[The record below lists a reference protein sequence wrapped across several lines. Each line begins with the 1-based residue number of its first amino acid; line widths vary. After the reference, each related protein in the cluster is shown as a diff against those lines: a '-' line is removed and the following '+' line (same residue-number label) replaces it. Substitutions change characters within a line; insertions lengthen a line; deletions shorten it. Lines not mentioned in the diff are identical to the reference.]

1 MARLN
6 IERMERLEPERIA
19 HAVRRIEQLGYTI
32 TLRDNKKIQFIH
44 KGKTVTF
51 FPYSGWATGKTIQ
64 DGRGLDKLIKQL
76 KMDLIEQITTVATSL
91 GWQVTSDTSVPNVV
105 EFEFSQYTPAGQDF
119 DFCAEMKDNDPDTL
133 LKEIEQYYEG
143 YDPDYEA
150 YLWIGTDGHG
160 KNGAP
165 YHIKDI
171 VSDMEAAEAM
181 INTLYETLKTALQ

>member
-1 MARLN
+1 
-6 IERMERLEPERIA
+6 
-19 HAVRRIEQLGYTI
+19 
-32 TLRDNKKIQFIH
+32 
-44 KGKTVTF
+44 
-51 FPYSGWATGKTIQ
+51 
-64 DGRGLDKLIKQL
+64 
-76 KMDLIEQITTVATSL
+76 MDLIEQITTVATSL
-91 GWQVTSDTSVPNVV
+91 GWQVTSDTSAPNVV

-150 YLWIGTDGHG
+150 YLGIGTDGHG

-171 VSDMEAAEAM
+171 VSDMEAAEGM

>member
-1 MARLN
+1 
-6 IERMERLEPERIA
+6 
-19 HAVRRIEQLGYTI
+19 
-32 TLRDNKKIQFIH
+32 
-44 KGKTVTF
+44 
-51 FPYSGWATGKTIQ
+51 
-64 DGRGLDKLIKQL
+64 
-76 KMDLIEQITTVATSL
+76 MDLIEQITTVATSL

>member
-1 MARLN
+1 
-6 IERMERLEPERIA
+6 
-19 HAVRRIEQLGYTI
+19 
-32 TLRDNKKIQFIH
+32 
-44 KGKTVTF
+44 
-51 FPYSGWATGKTIQ
+51 
-64 DGRGLDKLIKQL
+64 
-76 KMDLIEQITTVATSL
+76 MDLIEQITTVATSL

-105 EFEFSQYTPAGQDF
+105 EFEFSQYTPEGHDL
-119 DFCAEMKDNDPDTL
+119 DFCAEMKDN
-133 LKEIEQYYEG
+133 
-143 YDPDYEA
+143 DPDYEA